1 MTNSTSLNRLTGR
14 VALIT
19 GAASGIGRACAER
32 LAGEGAAV
40 MLTDVQTEL
49 GEETTAAIKAA
60 GGQASFLA
68 HDVRDE
74 AQWAAAV
81 AATEAAFGALHVLV
95 NNAGIGLGA
104 GILEMS
110 LADFQR
116 QQAINVDGVFLG
128 IKHAIP
134 AMNRAGRGSIINIS
148 SVAGMQGAPGLAAY
162 CATKG
167 AVRLMSKAV
176 ALECGVNDWP
186 IRVNSVHPGIIETPI
201 WNTVIPGMM
210 EAGANTVDLDRI
222 SANTA
227 LKRTGRPMD
236 IANGV
241 LFLAS
246 DESDY
251 MTGTELVIDAG
262 MCA

>member
-1 MTNSTSLNRLTGR
+1 MSTTAGR
-14 VALIT
+14 VAGRTALVT
-19 GAASGIGRACAER
+19 GAASGIGRASAVR
-32 LAGEGAAV
+32 LAEEGARV
-40 MLTDVQTEL
+40 VLTDVQT
-49 GEETTAAIKAA
+49 AA
-60 GGQASFLA
+60 GEAAALA
-68 HDVRDE
+68 INSDGGEAIFIEHDVRDE
-74 AQWAAAV
+74 AQWIEVIAAA
-81 AATEAAFGALHVLV
+81 EAQFGPLNILV

-104 GILEMS
+104 VITEMT

-134 AMNRAGRGSIINIS
+134 SMQRSGAGSIINIS
-148 SVAGMQGAPGLAAY
+148 SVAGMQGAAGLAAY

-167 AVRLMSKAV
+167 AVRLLTKAV
-176 ALECGVNDWP
+176 ALECGTNGWP

-201 WNTVIPGMM
+201 WNTVLPGQA
-210 EAGANTVDLDRI
+210 EPGANRVDLDSI
-222 SANTA
+222 SATTA
-227 LKRTGRPMD
+227 LKRTGQPLD

-246 DESDY
+246 DESSY
-251 MTGTELVIDAG
+251 ITGTELVIDAG